1 MALTYEL
8 QQHKLINCG
17 MPLWSNTSKAHVW
30 IKSSYDA
37 QCIWWIKRILEI
49 QEPRMIS
56 IIQTSYHRDRTDIT
70 NPSLFN

>member
-8 QQHKLINCG
+8 QQHKLINCR

-37 QCIWWIKRILEI
+37 
-49 QEPRMIS
+49 
-56 IIQTSYHRDRTDIT
+56 
-70 NPSLFN
+70 